1 MRKATF
7 LSQLKSSGKIAMLSL
22 LLVFGLAIPGMAQ
35 DYGAPEG
42 QQGQQEYN
50 PQDQQ
55 QQNQQQQDPW
65 EQQQADP
72 ADFSEEEIDKVAGA
86 YVDIIDIREG
96 YQEKLANVKD
106 PDEAQQIQM
115 EANEKITETV
125 EENGVSVETY
135 NNVITAAQSDEG
147 LMNDLLS
154 KIDALQQ

>member
-1 MRKATF
+1 MRKRTF
-7 LSQLKSSGKIAMLSL
+7 LSRRNSTGKIVMLSL

-42 QQGQQEYN
+42 EQGQQEYN
-50 PQDQQ
+50 PQDQ

-72 ADFSEEEIDKVAGA
+72 ADFSEEDIDKVATA
-86 YVDIIDIREG
+86 YVDIIDIRES
-96 YQEKLANVKD
+96 YHEKLANVED

-135 NNVITAAQSDEG
+135 NDVITAAQSDEG

-154 KIDALQQ
+154 KIDELQQ